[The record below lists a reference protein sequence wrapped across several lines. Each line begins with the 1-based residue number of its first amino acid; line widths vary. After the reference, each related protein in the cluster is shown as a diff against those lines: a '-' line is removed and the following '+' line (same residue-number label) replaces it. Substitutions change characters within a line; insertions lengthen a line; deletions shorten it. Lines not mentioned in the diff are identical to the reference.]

1 MNDRIRFVDLFCGIG
16 GFHFGL
22 EKASSRFECVWAND
36 FDKYAGSV
44 YQDRFPNTCF
54 SGGDI
59 SKTRAEW
66 IPDFDLLIGGFPCQA
81 FSVAGKRRGFDD
93 TRGTLFFEIA
103 RILKAKRPRLVLL
116 ENVKG
121 LLNHDGGRTFETIIG
136 ALDELGYNVEWQ
148 VLNSKDFGVPQ
159 NRERV
164 FIVGHLR
171 GVSSSPI
178 FPLTEIQGLHNE
190 AYEESSNIAQAL
202 TATDFKG
209 PSKQRSNIVLDEI
222 TSGLAD
228 AQRVYDGEGL
238 ARTLKGNSGGQG
250 GKTGLYSVAY
260 RTRTLQG
267 QPGHIEQRKDG
278 ISNQLTTVP
287 KDSMIVVHNLQ
298 PRSPDRPSLKYSSGG
313 SGHLTKQDG
322 STYCLDSGN
331 AQAIEL
337 QGSIRRLTPREC
349 ERLQGFPD
357 DWTLN
362 RLVSLQK
369 DMADNQRYK
378 MLGNA
383 VTTNVVT
390 AIGKRIV
397 EASA

>member
-1 MNDRIRFVDLFCGIG
+1 MMPVRFIDLFAGVG
-16 GFHFGL
+16 GFHIGL
-22 EKASSRFECVWAND
+22 ERAGNFECVWANEW
-36 FDKYAGSV
+36 DKYAASI
-44 YQDRFPNTCF
+44 YRDRFPGTNF
-54 SGGDI
+54 NGADI
-59 SKTRAEW
+59 RKIEPEW
-66 IPDFDLLIGGFPCQA
+66 IPEFDLLVGGFPCQA

-93 TRGTLFFEIA
+93 TRGTMFFEIA

-121 LLNHDGGRTFETIIG
+121 LLNHDAGRTFETIIST
-136 ALDELGYNVEWQ
+136 LDELGYNVEWQ

-171 GVSSSPI
+171 GISSSPI
-178 FPLTEIQGLHNE
+178 FPLTEIQGIHTE

-209 PSKQRSNIVLDEI
+209 PSKQRSNIVLEEI
-222 TSGLAD
+222 TSGLGD
-228 AQRVYDGEGL
+228 AQRVYAENGL

-267 QPGHIEQRKDG
+267 LPGRIEQRKDK
-278 ISNQLTTVP
+278 IANQLTTVP

-298 PRSPDRPSLKYSSGG
+298 PRSPDRPSLKYSHGG

-362 RLVSLQK
+362 RLVSLKK

-383 VTTNVVT
+383 VTTNVIT
-390 AIGKRIV
+390 AIGKRILEV
-397 EASA
+397 GA